1 MITGGNASVF
11 VTNMD
16 AALKF
21 YTEVL
26 GLTVSSRYG
35 DNWATVEAGAF
46 TIGLHPKSD
55 KNEAPGTK
63 GSIIIGLTIDE
74 SIEAAAAKLKA
85 HGLKYVGEIERGSGG
100 NFVSFHDPDGNQL
113 YLWELAKMS

>member
-1 MITGGNASVF
+1 MITGGNATVF

-26 GLTVSSRYG
+26 SLKVNSHYG
-35 DNWATVEAGAF
+35 DHWATVEAGAF

-55 KNEAPGTK
+55 KNAAPGTN
-63 GSIIIGLTIDE
+63 GSIIIGLSIDE
-74 SIEAAAAKLKA
+74 SIDVAAAKLKS
-85 HGLKYVGEIERGSGG
+85 HGLKYVGEIERGDGG
-100 NFVSFHDPDGNQL
+100 SFVSFHDPDGNQL
-113 YLWELAKMS
+113 YLWEAPKWS

>member
-26 GLTVSSRYG
+26 GLTVSSHYG

-74 SIEAAAAKLKA
+74 SIEAAAANA
-85 HGLKYVGEIERGSGG
+85 S
-100 NFVSFHDPDGNQL
+100 VSTLGAEAISLVVAFTPYIVISNDLTRHESSRHYFPP
-113 YLWELAKMS
+113 